1 MRIGKILIAISVS
14 ILLLSFLPFSNI
26 RMSGNVEPN
35 EYRGRIFGLGSHILI
50 DIETTDNQQISVFI
64 LDWNNS
70 MLLLG
75 SGSLNDTTP
84 VVSWE
89 NTTGYSGRVEV
100 PFLGLYSIVVITPS
114 NETVQFDVDID
125 YILPQYF
132 IFLTGVTIFLLGVLL
147 IAGNKLILRKS
158 R

>member
-147 IAGNKLILRKS
+147 IAGNKLILHKR

>member
-26 RMSGNVEPN
+26 RLSSSVEPN
-35 EYRGRIFGLGSHILI
+35 EYRGRIFGLGSHVWL

-75 SGSLNDTTP
+75 SGSLDDITP

-100 PFLGLYSIVVITPS
+100 PFLGLYSIVVITQS
-114 NETVQFDVDID
+114 NETVQFDVDSD

-132 IFLTGVTIFLLGVLL
+132 IFLAGVTILLLGVLL
-147 IAGNKLILRKS
+147 IAGNKLILHKMR
-158 R
+158 

>member
-1 MRIGKILIAISVS
+1 MRIGKILIAISIS

-26 RMSGNVEPN
+26 RLSGNVEPN
-35 EYRGRIFGLGSHILI
+35 EYRGRIFGLGSHVWL

-75 SGSLNDTTP
+75 SGSMHDITP
-84 VVSWE
+84 VVSFE

-100 PFLGLYSIVVITPS
+100 PLLGLYSIVVATQS

-132 IFLTGVTIFLLGVLL
+132 IFLAGVTILLLGVLL
-147 IAGNKLILRKS
+147 IAGNKLILHKR

>member
-26 RMSGNVEPN
+26 RLSGSVEPN
-35 EYRGRIFGLGSHILI
+35 EYRGRIFGLGSHVWL

-75 SGSLNDTTP
+75 SGSLDDITP

-100 PFLGLYSIVVITPS
+100 PSLGLYSIVVITQS
-114 NETVQFDVDID
+114 NETVQFDVDSD

-132 IFLTGVTIFLLGVLL
+132 IFLAGVTILLLGVLL
-147 IAGNKLILRKS
+147 IAGNKLILHKR

>member
-26 RMSGNVEPN
+26 RLSGSVEPN
-35 EYRGRIFGLGSHILI
+35 EYRGRIFGLGSHVWL

-75 SGSLNDTTP
+75 SGSLDDITP

-100 PFLGLYSIVVITPS
+100 PFLGLYSIVVITQS
-114 NETVQFDVDID
+114 NETVQFDVDSD

-132 IFLTGVTIFLLGVLL
+132 IFLAGVTILLLGVLL
-147 IAGNKLILRKS
+147 IAGNKLILHKR